1 MSVLVRSAL
10 SLTMLISVSA
20 GAIVIAGQKDKVA
33 ASTAWVKTPAP
44 SEKAAMA
51 FVDIDNPTMYDVFFT
66 AGTTDAAGKVEL
78 RDKSKGADAR
88 AQTVDFVTVPA
99 YGSLSMDQNSVY
111 LMLVDLKRPLKPGEM
126 VSLTLSTQDG
136 LKVQVSAP
144 VRNQ

>member
-1 MSVLVRSAL
+1 MFVLVRSAL
-10 SLTMLISVSA
+10 SLTMVIAVSA
-20 GAIVIAGQKDKVA
+20 GAVVLAGQKDNVA
-33 ASTAWVKTPAP
+33 ASTAWIKTPAP
-44 SEKAAMA
+44 RETATMA
-51 FVDIDNPTMYDVFFT
+51 FVNIDNPTAYDVFFT
-66 AGTTDAAGKVEL
+66 SGTTDAAGKVEL